1 VRAVRIPTNTQMVAR
16 ATLLCIIDSI
26 RLLAGY
32 QHVPMIS
39 VLLYR
44 SLEHE
49 KALQE
54 QLRGEDTLCLVV
66 SKNLSN
72 NEREREN
79 GEG

>member
-1 VRAVRIPTNTQMVAR
+1 V
-16 ATLLCIIDSI
+16 
-26 RLLAGY
+26 
-32 QHVPMIS
+32 IS